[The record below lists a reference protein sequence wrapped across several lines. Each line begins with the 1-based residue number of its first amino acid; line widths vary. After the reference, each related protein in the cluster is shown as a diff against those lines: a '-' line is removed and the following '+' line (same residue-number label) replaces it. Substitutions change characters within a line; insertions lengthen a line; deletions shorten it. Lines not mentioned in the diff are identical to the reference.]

1 MSNFIIFAYLKSWFL
16 AYDLFGAAS
25 NDLNLYKSL
34 QRFKKYNPK
43 VSAATTK
50 VLRRHPWYCTA
61 ELISLSLFDDNLPQD
76 QRTALALKIGALP
89 DLPNMDIHKP
99 EFPTFTLSSVLTDF
113 FGPRTIL
120 LFDLVEISRS
130 FLLLDDWQL
139 QPEYTLA
146 RDALRNL
153 STTNDSAE
161 RALALATSINEKI
174 TKNEKSYQE
183 LLLVIAAHRKKY
195 SLQTKKDLKL
205 LR

>member
-1 MSNFIIFAYLKSWFL
+1 M
-16 AYDLFGAAS
+16 
-25 NDLNLYKSL
+25 
-34 QRFKKYNPK
+34 
-43 VSAATTK
+43 
-50 VLRRHPWYCTA
+50 
-61 ELISLSLFDDNLPQD
+61 
-76 QRTALALKIGALP
+76 
-89 DLPNMDIHKP
+89 
-99 EFPTFTLSSVLTDF
+99 
-113 FGPRTIL
+113 
-120 LFDLVEISRS
+120 VEISRS

-146 RDALRNL
+146 RDALKNL

-195 SLQTKKDLKL
+195 SLKTKKDLKL